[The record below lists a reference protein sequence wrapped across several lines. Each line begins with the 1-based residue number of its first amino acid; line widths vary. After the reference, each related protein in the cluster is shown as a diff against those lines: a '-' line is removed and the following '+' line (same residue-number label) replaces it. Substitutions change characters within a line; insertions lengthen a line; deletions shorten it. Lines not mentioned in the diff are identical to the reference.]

1 MKSAAHPDPEPMPHA
16 STAPTA
22 AHASPRDAGVD
33 RRAREL
39 EALRAM
45 AVAALDTVDPEE
57 IFRIVC
63 AWLPELLGADFA
75 ALAVPLMDEV
85 RDWCAESAPPHETRA
100 KLLELLERGRRT
112 GEMLAAGPVEPGVIP
127 EERAA
132 PAPFGSASALVV
144 PLASG
149 GPWGALLVGWHRRA
163 PLSAAE
169 VALAEEV
176 AAQAAAAFRNAA
188 RYDALRQAAVRRE
201 RFFSA
206 MSHDL
211 RTPLTAILGY
221 SELLQDGIMGDLD
234 ARQQEMV
241 ERICQVSSHLAQL
254 VNDVLDLAKLDAGRM
269 EFHREPVALGDLV
282 DEAILAV
289 EPQARGKGLELRME
303 IDPLRDAVLDV
314 DPPRVR
320 QVLVNLL
327 ANAVKFTDH
336 GAVSLSAG
344 AEDGRSWISV
354 ADTGPGIPA
363 GSEEAVF
370 EEFLQIAAGNKAK
383 REPGSGLG
391 LAISRRMARAMG
403 GDLTARNGD
412 SGGAVFTLYLPLEP
426 SAPAS
431 SPS

>member
-1 MKSAAHPDPEPMPHA
+1 MPHEA
-16 STAPTA
+16 TTALDTPAPPQA
-22 AHASPRDAGVD
+22 ADAE

-57 IFRIVC
+57 VFRIVC
-63 AWLPELLGADFA
+63 ARLPELLEADFA
-75 ALAVPLMDEV
+75 ALSVPLMQEV
-85 RDWCAESAPPHETRA
+85 RDWCADAAPPREA
-100 KLLELLERGRRT
+100 MPKLLELLDRGRRT
-112 GEMLAAGPVEPGVIP
+112 GETLAAGPVEPGAVP
-127 EERAA
+127 EASTVS
-132 PAPFGSASALVV
+132 APFESASALVL
-144 PLASG
+144 PLAHEG
-149 GPWGALLVGWHRRA
+149 GPWGAMLVGWNRRA
-163 PLSAAE
+163 PLTAAE
-169 VALAEEV
+169 VALAEEA
-176 AAQAAAAFRNAA
+176 AAQAAAAFRNAS

-211 RTPLTAILGY
+211 RTPITAILGY

-234 ARQQEMV
+234 ARQQDMV
-241 ERICQVSSHLAQL
+241 ERICQVSGHLAQL

-282 DEAILAV
+282 DQAIVAV
-289 EPQARGKGLELRME
+289 EPQANSKGLELRLE
-303 IDPLRDAVLDV
+303 IEPLRDAVLDL

-327 ANAVKFTDH
+327 SNAVKFTEK

-344 AEDGRSWISV
+344 AEEGRSWIAV
-354 ADTGPGIPA
+354 ADTGPGIPP

-403 GDLTARNGD
+403 GDLTARNGE
-412 SGGAVFTLYLPLEP
+412 SGGAVFTLFLPTEP
-426 SAPAS
+426 GAPNASA
-431 SPS
+431 

>member
-1 MKSAAHPDPEPMPHA
+1 
-16 STAPTA
+16 
-22 AHASPRDAGVD
+22 
-33 RRAREL
+33 
-39 EALRAM
+39 
-45 AVAALDTVDPEE
+45 
-57 IFRIVC
+57 
-63 AWLPELLGADFA
+63 
-75 ALAVPLMDEV
+75 
-85 RDWCAESAPPHETRA
+85 
-100 KLLELLERGRRT
+100 
-112 GEMLAAGPVEPGVIP
+112 
-127 EERAA
+127 
-132 PAPFGSASALVV
+132 
-144 PLASG
+144 
-149 GPWGALLVGWHRRA
+149 
-163 PLSAAE
+163 

-176 AAQAAAAFRNAA
+176 AAQASAAFRNAS

-211 RTPLTAILGY
+211 RTPITAILGY

-234 ARQQEMV
+234 ARQQDMV
-241 ERICQVSSHLAQL
+241 ERICQVSGHLAQL

-289 EPQARGKGLELRME
+289 EPQARSKGLELRLEME
-303 IDPLRDAVLDV
+303 GLRDAVLDL

-327 ANAVKFTDH
+327 SNAVKFTEH

-344 AEDGRSWISV
+344 TEGERSWIAV
-354 ADTGPGIPA
+354 ADTGPGIPP

-403 GDLTARNGD
+403 GDLTARHGE
-412 SGGAVFTLYLPLEP
+412 SGGAVFTLFLPAEP
-426 SAPAS
+426 GAPVP